1 MAHLFTC
8 FLHPLLHETQSR
20 PTPSSATFFLIAELT
35 FDQIESYEA
44 LGVCSDQSVS
54 QSESPSNSGIS
65 GSEETFSEPNDNA
78 TIRTMKSLL
87 TSEQHKIK
95 ASI

>member
-1 MAHLFTC
+1 MRRRAGQHRAVPLF
-8 FLHPLLHETQSR
+8 S
-20 PTPSSATFFLIAELT
+20 LIVELA
-35 FDQIESYEA
+35 FDQIENYEA
-44 LGVCSDQSVS
+44 LGVCSDQLVC

-65 GSEETFSEPNDNA
+65 GSDETFSEPNDTA
-78 TIRTMKSLL
+78 MIRTVKSLL